1 MRSSAIDDV
10 LIVEDV
16 QAVALTYAR
25 FLKNSG
31 IHCKIVATRK
41 EAIEHLHTQPNC
53 TLVLEINLPDISGF
67 EVLRHVADECPMAS
81 VVIVTADDTDI
92 TADRALR
99 AGAYDYLVKPVHE
112 ERLVTTVRNA
122 KEHSRLRDQ
131 LSLSNDL
138 GSQLGCQIAGTVFVA
153 LMTLV
158 VGTITFLL
166 LYFIKSSLG
175 IDMFR
180 DTHLQDIITL

>member
-1 MRSSAIDDV
+1 M
-10 LIVEDV
+10 
-16 QAVALTYAR
+16 
-25 FLKNSG
+25 
-31 IHCKIVATRK
+31 
-41 EAIEHLHTQPNC
+41 
-53 TLVLEINLPDISGF
+53 
-67 EVLRHVADECPMAS
+67 
-81 VVIVTADDTDI
+81 
-92 TADRALR
+92 
-99 AGAYDYLVKPVHE
+99 
-112 ERLVTTVRNA
+112 TTVRNA